1 MRDYVSLQH
10 GEGHSIREENNA
22 NFWGKNMPGRFKDL
36 QRRPRTWLQQGSKG
50 KFTGPEVGNGGDVC
64 CECVVNS
71 WWTPLMEDNSRTN

>member
-1 MRDYVSLQH
+1 
-10 GEGHSIREENNA
+10 
-22 NFWGKNMPGRFKDL
+22 MPGRFKDL

-71 WWTPLMEDNSRTN
+71 